1 MFITVE
7 RNFSFN
13 KSRNSLGLVAAYLV
27 ETASFSLGI
36 VYVCCTLVGRCMVY
50 VVKGIEGLG

>member
-36 VYVCCTLVGRCMVY
+36 VYVRCTLVY